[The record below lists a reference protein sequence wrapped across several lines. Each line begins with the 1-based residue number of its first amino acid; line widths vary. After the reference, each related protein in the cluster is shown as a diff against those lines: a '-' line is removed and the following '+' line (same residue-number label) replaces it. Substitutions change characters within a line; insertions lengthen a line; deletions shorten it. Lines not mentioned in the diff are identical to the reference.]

1 MSELTI
7 VKYTDIL
14 IRHHSVHFEYNGF
27 YYEVFE
33 SADSGYVVNMYCS
46 NERDDNGCY
55 LEKNL
60 IDGGVCHGNAMD
72 AIRFMI

>member
-7 VKYTDIL
+7 VQYTDIL
-14 IRHHSVHFEYNGF
+14 KSHNSVHFEYNGF
-27 YYEVFE
+27 YYEIFK
-33 SADSGYVVNMYCS
+33 SADNGYVVNMYCS
-46 NERDDNGCY
+46 NERDDDGYY

-60 IDGGVCHGNAMD
+60 IDGGVCYGNAMD